1 MKRTIFTALAVLTAC
16 SAIACG
22 GSADFGAA
30 SPKAP
35 QAYPQPAYAP
45 AGVESS
51 GGDGMAAQ
59 DATAP
64 PAPPAGE
71 MQPHHK
77 APSAKDPFDLDRP
90 QNRPGLATSWGE
102 ARHSR
107 VSSAPFVRANS
118 TSPFAISTLFYNDP
132 AGIAAMSDS
141 HPGARHNTRS
151 FAVGN
156 GHLDFGI
163 RDGGGHFL
171 TGFETGGQ
179 NYVSAVAGRRYTIV
193 VKNHS
198 PGRVETVV
206 SVDGLDVIDGKP
218 GSLKKRGYLIDAFG
232 DLEIEGFRTSSSEVA
247 AFRFGSVSQSYASK
261 KHGETRNVG
270 VIGVAVFHEQGDNP
284 NSWGNPQDA
293 SKRHNADPFP
303 QQFAA
308 PPDSY

>member
-1 MKRTIFTALAVLTAC
+1 MKRTILSALAVLAAC
-16 SAIACG
+16 SAVACG
-22 GSADFGAA
+22 GSAEHHAA
-30 SPKAP
+30 PVAP
-35 QAYPQPAYAP
+35 QPYPQPGYAP
-45 AGVESS
+45 SGVEST

-59 DATAP
+59 DSMAP
-64 PAPPAGE
+64 QAPPAGGME
-71 MQPHHK
+71 REHK
-77 APSAKDPFDLDRP
+77 APSAEDPFNVNRP

-102 ARHSR
+102 SRHSR

-118 TSPFAISTLFYNDP
+118 QSPFAIGTLFYNDP

-141 HPGARHNTRS
+141 HPGSRLSTRR

-163 RDGGGHFL
+163 RDGGGQFL
-171 TGFETGGQ
+171 TGFATGGK

-198 PGRVETVV
+198 PGRIETVV
-206 SVDGLDVIDGKP
+206 TVDGLDVIDGKA

-232 DLEIEGFRTSSSEVA
+232 DLEIEGFRTSTTEVA
-247 AFRFGSVSQSYASK
+247 AFRFGSVAESYANK

-308 PPDSY
+308 PPDGY